1 MTAAVVFDS
10 TRCRLLF
17 SEAQSSESAGILLRS
32 RLQTVARRLGFSE
45 SRRQNMLLV
54 ASEMVTNL
62 IKHADGKG
70 VVQIWQQP
78 GNVLDLVSFD
88 YGPGI
93 HDPVTAQ
100 QDGFSTAGTL
110 GKGLGSMQRLSD
122 RFGLFTQPRTGSAHP
137 WQGTAVWCRFEP
149 ETAPVAFGQV
159 GLFVRSL
166 ANDRHNGDHIYLEL
180 RPDRLRLFHLDGL
193 GHGRDAAQ
201 ATAQLD
207 RYLAETDTLEGL
219 LARVDRHLRA
229 TTRGAV
235 GIACELDV
243 RRQSLTMLGVGDMSA
258 HLCQEGQV
266 QHFSFAPGV
275 LGREHKTPRPTEV
288 AVAAG
293 ALLVSTSD
301 GIRRGW
307 DEKAF
312 PGLCRQHPQLVA
324 YVLGNAMA
332 RLTDDQSVCVLRM
345 DDYPDRQGEAQWQKT
360 SRKPA

>member
-1 MTAAVVFDS
+1 MTAAVALDS
-10 TRCRLLF
+10 TLCRLLF
-17 SEAQSSESAGILLRS
+17 SEALVSESAGILLRS
-32 RLQTVARRLGFSE
+32 RLQTVARRLGFPQ

-62 IKHADGKG
+62 IKHAGAKG

-93 HDPVTAQ
+93 HDPVSAQ
-100 QDGFSTAGTL
+100 RDGFSTVGTL

-122 RFGLFTQPRTGSAHP
+122 RFGIFSQPRTGSAHP

-149 ETAPVAFGQV
+149 GPLPPTLGQV

-193 GHGRDAAQ
+193 GHGKDAAQ
-201 ATAQLD
+201 ATAHLD
-207 RYLAETDTLEGL
+207 RYLAEAETLDGL
-219 LARVDRHLRA
+219 VARVDRHLRV

-235 GIACELDV
+235 GIACELNA
-243 RRQSLTMLGVGDMSA
+243 RHQSLTMLGVGDMSA
-258 HLCQEGQV
+258 HLCQEGEV

-288 AVAAG
+288 AVGAG

-307 DEKAF
+307 DEKTF
-312 PGLCRQHPQLVA
+312 PGLCRQHPQLIA

-345 DDYPDRQGEAQWQKT
+345 DDFSDRQGEAQWPKT
-360 SRKPA
+360 PRKPA